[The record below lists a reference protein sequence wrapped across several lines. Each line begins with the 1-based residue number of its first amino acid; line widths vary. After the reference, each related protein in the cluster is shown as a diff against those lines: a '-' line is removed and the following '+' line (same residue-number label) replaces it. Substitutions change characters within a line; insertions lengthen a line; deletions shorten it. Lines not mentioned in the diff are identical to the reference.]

1 MKKKPN
7 TGVQTVFLRVFGTLL
22 GHTWRF
28 SAKGD
33 TGYNPYI
40 YPGAAIYCFWHSQIL
55 QFAFGYRR
63 SGICAV
69 ISESRD
75 GELAARLAR
84 YWGHDVIRGSST
96 RGGFGA
102 LRASLARLKN
112 NGKLAMIPDGPRG
125 PAHRVKQGLAHIAVV
140 SRVPVVPVA
149 AVASRSWRLRSW
161 DRFVIPKPGARIT
174 VTFHPPVIADATR
187 ATQQREKEVERVRT
201 LIEERLGQ

>member
-1 MKKKPN
+1 M
-7 TGVQTVFLRVFGTLL
+7 QTMLLRVFGTLL

-28 SAKGD
+28 SAVGY
-33 TGYNPYI
+33 TNYNPYI
-40 YPGAAIYCFWHSQIL
+40 HTGAVIYCFWHSQIL

-69 ISESRD
+69 ISASRD

-102 LRASLARLKN
+102 LRASLAQLKN
-112 NGKLAMIPDGPRG
+112 GGKLAMIPDGPRG
-125 PAHRVKQGLAHIAVV
+125 PAYQLKQGVAHIAVV

-149 AVASRSWRLRSW
+149 AKASRSWRLRSW

-174 VTFHPPVIADATR
+174 IMFHQPVVAADADEVR
-187 ATQQREKEVERVRT
+187 GKEGNIARVRAE
-201 LIEERLGQ
+201 IEQRLLQ